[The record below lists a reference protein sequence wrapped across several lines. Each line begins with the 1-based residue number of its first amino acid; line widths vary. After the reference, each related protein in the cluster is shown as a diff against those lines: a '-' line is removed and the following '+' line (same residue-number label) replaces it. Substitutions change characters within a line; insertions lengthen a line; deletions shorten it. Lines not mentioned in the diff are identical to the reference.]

1 MERALNWLVLQ
12 TDQGVES
19 DVGRD
24 VAEFIQVGI
33 TRLAVP
39 CLELQSICMSR
50 PDRNT
55 LVAAVTRA
63 MENIF
68 VVVMVDVAG
77 PKPSENPRG
86 DQDTFLTPTEEPG
99 TLPGIWKAA

>member
-1 MERALNWLVLQ
+1 MERTINWLALQ

-24 VAEFIQVGI
+24 VAEFVQICIG
-33 TRLAVP
+33 RLAFP

-50 PDRNT
+50 PDCNT
-55 LVAAVTRA
+55 LVAAVTRT
-63 MENIF
+63 MKNIF

-77 PKPSENPRG
+77 PKPAQNP
-86 DQDTFLTPTEEPG
+86 
-99 TLPGIWKAA
+99 